1 MKHVVLTALLLLL
14 LSACRPPADGGSGV
28 SGMPPGLQA
37 SLSMGGPAAVGPVPV
52 TLELSGDAAEASVKS
67 VTITGDM
74 THAGMVPVI
83 VTAVEVEP
91 GTWVAEDFA
100 FNMGGDWFLLAD
112 VELADGTTFDVTL
125 PVSVSS
131 D

>member
-1 MKHVVLTALLLLL
+1 MKHVVVSALLLFTLI
-14 LSACRPPADGGSGV
+14 ACRPPADGSSSTTGMP
-28 SGMPPGLQA
+28 SGMQA
-37 SLSMGGPAAVGPVPV
+37 NIELAGPAEVGPVPV
-52 TLELSGDAAEASVKS
+52 RLQLSSSTGEPEVSS

-83 VTAVEVEP
+83 VQAVEESP
-91 GTWVAEDFA
+91 GTWLAADFS